1 MRVEAF
7 LRAVVVVFILLGAG
21 SAPRSAQAEPVWTY
35 GWPFD
40 LSIPGDSDETEGW
53 MDDAI
58 INVPAHFTVQDV
70 DVMVDLTH
78 TLVFDLKLEIT
89 SPSGTTV
96 VLNMYDPFYDYFEGQ
111 NYEGTIFDDEAEVSI
126 SDGEAP
132 FTGRFRPVDLEGLS
146 AFDGEDAYG
155 VWTLSIFDAFVGDTG
170 TLTYFAVA
178 LTTPEPATAVLLL
191 AGIGL
196 IKRRRSARRTGR

>member
-1 MRVEAF
+1 MRV
-7 LRAVVVVFILLGAG
+7 RACLTAIGAASILLGAAI
-21 SAPRSAQAEPVWTY
+21 APRSALAEPVYTY
-35 GWPFD
+35 GWPFY
-40 LSIPGDSDETEGW
+40 LSIPGDSEETRGW

-58 INVPAHFTVQDV
+58 IHVSDHFTIQDV

-111 NYEGTIFDDEAEVSI
+111 NYEGTIFDDEADVSI
-126 SDGEAP
+126 SDGDAP

-155 VWTLSIFDAFVGDTG
+155 DWHLSIYDAFVGDTG

-178 LTTPEPATAVLLL
+178 LTTPEPATALLLL

-196 IKRRRSARRTGR
+196 MKRRRSARRIGR